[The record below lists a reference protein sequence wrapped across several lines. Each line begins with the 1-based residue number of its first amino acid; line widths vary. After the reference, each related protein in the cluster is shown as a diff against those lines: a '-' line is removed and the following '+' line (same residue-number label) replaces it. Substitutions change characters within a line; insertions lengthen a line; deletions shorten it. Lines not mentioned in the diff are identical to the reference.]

1 MNKIKSLFF
10 SLFSLILISS
20 VFVACD
26 HSGEEEKIEEITVKS
41 ISVDSSKAKVLYKEG
56 DSFSTDGLVVT
67 ATLSNR
73 KIESVK
79 LSDCSFSGYSSNIE
93 TGGGTLVIT
102 NDAKYQELSIKVTYS
117 GKSASYLIGISKEPS
132 RIEIDDTYAVK
143 DFFVGDEINLSAVN
157 LASDAE
163 EQESGFIVR
172 AFYLNEGDEGYETE
186 VGEVV
191 TAGVK
196 FTSVDS
202 TESGKKSVKAT
213 FLDVES
219 NEVELNVYSVSGTY
233 DTEYE
238 KDAAVPSLSGI
249 KVYLGEDLVE
259 EAEVALYFGEQ
270 KYTESTFA
278 VGDYAVVV
286 KVGTAVKN
294 LVEFTVA
301 RPDSEK
307 FKIIESES
315 KVEGAALQIVIDA
328 SDMNVKWAE
337 NLENVKPEVSLS
349 VGTVSE
355 DPGAFFTAPVVNDNT
370 GIVEKFTIQ
379 VVLTSPVTTT
389 VADINAT
396 IAGTKYK
403 ASARFVGDKLIP
415 SNYVPAQIVLD
426 KPSVELACGSTS
438 TFKVSDKTYGL
449 DYSSDVIWSL
459 TPNTTGST
467 IENGTF
473 TAADVDAETTVAVR
487 ASLKSNPEVY
497 AEASVKINPK
507 KADVSGIYN
516 VSLSS
521 GNDTGAWVKLTVT
534 WNNADYKITDV
545 SKASFSSCKVN
556 EIVAKN
562 FADDKAEFQLN
573 GSSAEFR
580 GKSGTI
586 SFRAKAANDTYYD
599 VVVSYTE
606 SDYNPPSSAGTYSVL
621 KVAVE
626 EAVLNPKLILPKDS
640 IEVQKDGNAV
650 TVEVSYDEI
659 LNFDASKLRAV
670 SSSDNV
676 SASFSGTTL
685 SISGSAMG
693 EAVVTISYDGID
705 SISEELTVNVVAELP
720 AFSVNLNTAVDGAWI
735 YIDVFWTD
743 PANEISVS
751 NNSISN
757 ILMNDIENNKYIG
770 DASALT
776 NGVRFGYEFKSADF
790 QNGEHTL
797 SFRIQTSAGKK
808 YDFTVNFT
816 GASGSNVDMTVNSTN
831 FSEVE

>member
-20 VFVACD
+20 VFVACN
-26 HSGEEEKIEEITVKS
+26 HSGEEEKFEEITVKS
-41 ISVDSSKAKVLYKEG
+41 ISVDSSNAKVLYKEG
-56 DSFSTDGLVVT
+56 ESFSTDGLVVT

-73 KIESVK
+73 KKESVK

-93 TGGGTLVIT
+93 TGGGTLIIT
-102 NDAKYQELSIKVTYS
+102 NDANYQELSIKVTYS
-117 GKSASYLIGISKEPS
+117 EKSASYLIGISKEPS
-132 RIEIDDTYAVK
+132 RIKIDDIYAVK

-172 AFYLNEGDEGYETE
+172 AFYLNEGYETE
-186 VGEVV
+186 VGQVV
-191 TAGVK
+191 TTGVT

-213 FLDVES
+213 FLGVES
-219 NEVELNVYSVSGTY
+219 NEIELNVYSVSGTY
-233 DTEYE
+233 GTEYE
-238 KDAAVPSLSGI
+238 KGDAVPSLAGI
-249 KVYLGEDLVE
+249 KVYLGETLVE
-259 EAEVALYFGEQ
+259 EAEVALYSGEQ

-315 KVEGAALQIVIDA
+315 KIEGAALQIVIDA

-355 DPGAFFTAPVVNDNT
+355 EPGAFFTAPVANADT

-379 VVLTSPVTTT
+379 VVLTSAVTTT

-403 ASARFVGDKLIP
+403 ASARFVDGNLIP
-415 SNYVPAQIVLD
+415 SNYVPTQIVLD
-426 KPSVELACGSTS
+426 KTSVELACGSTS

-459 TPNTTGST
+459 TPDTTGST

-473 TAADVDAETTVAVR
+473 TAANVDEETNVTVR
-487 ASLKSNPEVY
+487 ASLKSNTEVY
-497 AEASVKINPK
+497 AEASVKINPN

-521 GNDTGAWVKLTVT
+521 ENDTGAWVRLTVT

-562 FADDKAEFQLN
+562 FTDDKAEFQLN
-573 GSSAEFR
+573 ASSAEFR

-586 SFRAKAANDTYYD
+586 SFRAKAANGTYYD

-606 SDYNPPSSAGTYSVL
+606 SGYNPPVSAGTYTVSE
-621 KVAVE
+621 VAVE
-626 EAVLNPKLILPKDS
+626 EAVLNPKLILSKDS

-650 TVEVSYDEI
+650 TVVVSYDEI
-659 LNFDASKLRAV
+659 LNFDASKLKV
-670 SSSDNV
+670 SSNNDDV
-676 SASFSGTTL
+676 SVSFSGTTL
-685 SISGSAMG
+685 SISGSAIG
-693 EAVVTISYDGID
+693 EAVVTVSYD
-705 SISEELTVNVVAELP
+705 SISAELTVNVVAELA
-720 AFSVNLNTAVDGAWI
+720 AFSVNLNTAVNGAWI
-735 YIDVFWTD
+735 YIDVFWAD
-743 PANEISVS
+743 SANAISVS
-751 NNSISN
+751 NDSISN
-757 ILMNDIENNKYIG
+757 ISMNDIEKADYVG
-770 DASALT
+770 VASDLPNG
-776 NGVRFGYEFKSADF
+776 NGVRFGYGFASAAF
-790 QNGEHTL
+790 QAGNHTL
-797 SFRIQTSAGKK
+797 SFRIKTSAGTE

-816 GASGSNVDMTVNSTN
+816 GASGQDVDMTVNSTS
-831 FSEVE
+831 FTEVQ